1 MPGQLFCRQC
11 KAKFLLERKRETRW
25 TDGKDRVQSV
35 TDTDIEFT
43 ECQTQRKKLLSIGSL
58 FVSLHTVP
66 QDKWTNVKIKLNNVM
81 NTIKIDISE
90 VYKDSESDSN
100 DKNQIKRKLMNWLD
114 CTRQCKEN

>member
-11 KAKFLLERKRETRW
+11 KAKLLFERKRETRCIY
-25 TDGKDRVQSV
+25 GKDRVQSV

-58 FVSLHTVP
+58 FVSLHAVP
-66 QDKWTNVKIKLNNVM
+66 HHKWTNAKIKLDNVM
-81 NTIKIDISE
+81 STIKSDISE

-100 DKNQIKRKLMNWLD
+100 DKNQITRKLMNWLD
-114 CTRQCKEN
+114 CTRKCKKN